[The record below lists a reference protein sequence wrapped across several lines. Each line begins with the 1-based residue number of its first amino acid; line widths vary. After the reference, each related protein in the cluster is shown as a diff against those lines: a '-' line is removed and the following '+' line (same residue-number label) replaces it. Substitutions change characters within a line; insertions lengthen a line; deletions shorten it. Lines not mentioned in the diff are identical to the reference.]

1 MNGGQAGNSRADGL
15 LNTWRH
21 PLLGTHDVLRRPHN
35 AVKVPL
41 LPDPPVDAGRQKLA
55 VDRRNYPQLFET
67 FHLPGCMRL
76 TSPVVNLPRHE
87 LTSLL

>member
-1 MNGGQAGNSRADGL
+1 MRMKYPYQ
-15 LNTWRH
+15 
-21 PLLGTHDVLRRPHN
+21 
-35 AVKVPL
+35 
-41 LPDPPVDAGRQKLA
+41 PDPPVDAGHRKLA
-55 VDRRNYPQLFET
+55 IDGRNYPQLFET